1 MPYDD
6 SIERI
11 IAPLADFL
19 PDLEESR
26 KELAAEYKLTA
37 LPASAPLIR
46 ATLADG
52 EARFLNKGS
61 FSRVYVVD
69 NERVLKFCCDLP
81 SLQIM
86 ERLGVQSRFFPRV
99 DAILEDQACDGEQIY
114 HAAIVERLQ
123 EGYPVWMRS
132 VIDGYRQPFRADS
145 PNFANGRLLQVSFSI
160 LAGDIVVPPGDVQEL
175 AAAMRLLAGECLK
188 GACLA
193 DLRTEVNIML
203 RPCGQAVIADPTHPI
218 LPNY

>member
-11 IAPLADFL
+11 IAPPADFL
-19 PDLEESR
+19 PSLEKSR
-26 KELAAEYKLTA
+26 QQLAARYRLTA
-37 LPASAPLIR
+37 LPASDPMIQ
-46 ATLADG
+46 ATLAAG
-52 EARFLNKGS
+52 EANFINKGA
-61 FSRVYVVD
+61 FSRVYALD
-69 NERVLKFCCDLP
+69 DHRVLKFCIDLQ

-86 ERLGVQSRFFPRV
+86 ERLGAQSRFFPRV
-99 DAILEDQACDGEQIY
+99 DLVFAEQARDGDQMY

-132 VIDGYRQPFRADS
+132 LIDGYRQPFRADT
-145 PNFANGRLLQVSFSI
+145 PFFANTRLLHVSSRI
-160 LAGDIVVPPGDVQEL
+160 LAGEIVVPPAEAQDL
-175 AAAMRLLAGECLK
+175 AAAMRLLAAECLK

-193 DLRTEVNIML
+193 DLRTEVNIMI
-203 RPCGQAVIADPTHPI
+203 RPGGHAVIADPTHPI